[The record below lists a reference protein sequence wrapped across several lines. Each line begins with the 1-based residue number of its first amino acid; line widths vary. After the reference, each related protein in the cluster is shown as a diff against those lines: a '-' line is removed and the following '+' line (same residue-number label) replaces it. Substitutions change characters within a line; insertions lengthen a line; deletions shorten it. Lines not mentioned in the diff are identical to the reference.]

1 MPTAA
6 SPLPYLVRTTVPAR
20 PPAGSSTP
28 YTSLTANIR
37 RHLFSSGD
45 QPRSPAN
52 MTMAGRSVRLSCRT
66 GRSVM
71 IMRADGTLT
80 DGFLSDRELPCNCQ
94 AMRTWQPAVVGTDR
108 VTGFIV
114 ISPIDGERGMGGAAV
129 GPFRVVRR
137 VRRPSRAPRRRTR
150 SGLRLVGGGDQ
161 RPAAKLAPQFA
172 GLAVELG
179 QRARI
184 VHHDVGDGQPLLT
197 ASLRRDPRLG
207 LLAAHAAKPDQPVEL
222 RPWRHVA
229 HDDQVVGAR
238 QAVLGDERHVVHDDR
253 AWPGAVLQLAHA
265 SADARVDDRVE
276 DGELLLIG
284 EDDVPES
291 DAIQRPVRAE
301 HVRAECRDHCGEP
314 VRIGRNDLPC
324 DQVGVDD
331 DSTLRGKALRYLAL
345 AGSDATC

>member
-114 ISPIDGERGMGGAAV
+114 ISPVDGERGMGGAAV

-172 GLAVELG
+172 GLAVVHG
-179 QRARI
+179 Q
-184 VHHDVGDGQPLLT
+184 
-197 ASLRRDPRLG
+197 
-207 LLAAHAAKPDQPVEL
+207 
-222 RPWRHVA
+222 
-229 HDDQVVGAR
+229 
-238 QAVLGDERHVVHDDR
+238 R
-253 AWPGAVLQLAHA
+253 AWPGAFIQLAHP